1 MRKISPVVISELLG
15 GGSQKY
21 LSLCQFQFG
30 WCPLW
35 RVTPRQDL
43 NSPETSRRLF
53 ERALWLSAYVP
64 DMFGKVWSTFE
75 QRFRDRLLSLRLWWK
90 VQCLFYWQLGLIH
103 LSAGFFDFVSP
114 LSYWTTSSQATAE
127 LHQVVT
133 VRKSLFNI

>member
-1 MRKISPVVISELLG
+1 MRGESGEKHEMRKISPVVISELL

-114 LSYWTTSSQATAE
+114 LSYWTTSSQATADCC
-127 LHQVVT
+127 
-133 VRKSLFNI
+133 